1 CSLRASMPHAVYVR
15 TAQSCAACMAGEPVR
30 RGPIESSSTCASAST
45 CEFCMASVQML
56 RRIGSSV
63 AKVCALAAPAPG
75 AAAST
80 SAASR
85 ARLIADSVL
94 SLVSMERRQSGQNR
108 RGGKGWSVRN
118 LPELHSPGSVH
129 GELDEKVLAPARG
142 CTGSYRLRAAGDRHA
157 A

>member
-1 CSLRASMPHAVYVR
+1 
-15 TAQSCAACMAGEPVR
+15 
-30 RGPIESSSTCASAST
+30 
-45 CEFCMASVQML
+45 
-56 RRIGSSV
+56 V

-75 AAAST
+75 AAVST

-108 RGGKGWSVRN
+108 RGGKGWSVRD
-118 LPELHSPGSVH
+118 LPELHSPGFVH

-142 CTGSYRLRAAGDRHA
+142 GIGSYGLRAAGDRYA
-157 A
+157 SGSCERRGDSRRIQLAGPTTRRRRDVRRNRDELRDATGARDRRRG